1 MPVVR
6 LVAPARGSE
15 AHPHLAGGS
24 GIAIGGVG
32 GPLLVGGQY
41 VVYFI
46 LVVIQ
51 FIIEIQD
58 GPARIAEDGVHLL
71 LQQALQDGLG
81 GSYFQTAASFGSDRN
96 DEIGAEAPGFAGPLY
111 ICAPEAHLLTQNF
124 YLLTHDQ
131 IFPPPF
137 WTAMTP
143 VRATSR
149 MEKGRIMD

>member
-6 LVAPARGSE
+6 LVAPG
-15 AHPHLAGGS
+15 P
-24 GIAIGGVG
+24 VG

-81 GSYFQTAASFGSDRN
+81 GSYFQAAASFGSDRN